1 MAIITIIP
9 ISLWFIAGLLFSKTV
24 IDVILSV
31 RRRKQMQEL
40 TDALN
45 TLSTAITNLGNRLTG
60 VLTGAQATQV
70 AAAIRQAAAS
80 LDALASNPTA

>member
-1 MAIITIIP
+1 
-9 ISLWFIAGLLFSKTV
+9 
-24 IDVILSV
+24 
-31 RRRKQMQEL
+31 MQEL